1 MKIRKIHNLLSEKL
15 QKAGLSAEIE
25 VHSEEEVSILIEWG
39 DWKHEHGYLRYL
51 MEQKGFIDTNEEITD
66 DEDSDCNSARHTIK
80 KAT

>member
-51 MEQKGFIDTNEEITD
+51 MTQEGYKEIDENVTEED
-66 DEDSDCNSARHTIK
+66 GSDCYSAIYTFK
-80 KAT
+80 KAA